1 MSGSDGWSRVR
12 QWVAAG
18 AALLLLA
25 TACSGGSGGPGPFA
39 PSPDD
44 TGPAPISYD
53 PDRRWVVT
61 AIDYHFHDAHPTP
74 ELNPSQPLVFRNAG
88 SNLHNVTIPAAG
100 YDVDIA
106 PGEERT
112 IHVLG
117 ELLPPG
123 GTYRLV
129 CTYHADR
136 GMGGRI
142 VVAEVAAG
150 DR

>member
-1 MSGSDGWSRVR
+1 MSGGGFGTWARRGV
-12 QWVAAG
+12 VKAAP
-18 AALLLLA
+18 LLLLA
-25 TACSGGSGGPGPFA
+25 AACSGGTGGSDPFA
-39 PSPDD
+39 SSSPGG

-53 PDRRWVVT
+53 PDRPWVVT

-74 ELNPSQPLVFRNAG
+74 ELNPFQPLVFRNEG
-88 SNLHNVTIPAAG
+88 RNLHNVTIAAAG
-100 YDVDIA
+100 YDLDIA

-112 IHVLG
+112 IDVLG

-129 CTYHADR
+129 CTIHADR

-142 VVAEVAAG
+142 VVAEE
-150 DR
+150 

>member
-1 MSGSDGWSRVR
+1 MSGDGSGTWLRR
-12 QWVAAG
+12 GVAA
-18 AALLLLA
+18 AAVALLLLA
-25 TACSGGSGGPGPFA
+25 AACSGGTEGSEPFA
-39 PSPDD
+39 SSPSSG

-53 PDRRWVVT
+53 PDRPWVVT

-88 SNLHNVTIPAAG
+88 RNLHTVTIPAAD

-106 PGEERT
+106 PGEDLT

-129 CTYHADR
+129 CTIHADR

-142 VVAEVAAG
+142 VVADA
-150 DR
+150 

>member
-1 MSGSDGWSRVR
+1 VAS
-12 QWVAAG
+12 VAAV
-18 AALLLLA
+18 LLLA
-25 TACSGGSGGPGPFA
+25 SAGSCGNGGPGPFA
-39 PSPDD
+39 PSSPGDG
-44 TGPAPISYD
+44 GPAPVSYD
-53 PDRRWVVT
+53 PDRPWVVT

-88 SNLHNVTIPAAG
+88 RNLHNVTIPAAG

-106 PGEERT
+106 PGKQFT
-112 IHVLG
+112 IDVLG
-117 ELLPPG
+117 ERLPPG
-123 GTYRLV
+123 GTYRLM

-142 VVAEVAAG
+142 VVAEREPG